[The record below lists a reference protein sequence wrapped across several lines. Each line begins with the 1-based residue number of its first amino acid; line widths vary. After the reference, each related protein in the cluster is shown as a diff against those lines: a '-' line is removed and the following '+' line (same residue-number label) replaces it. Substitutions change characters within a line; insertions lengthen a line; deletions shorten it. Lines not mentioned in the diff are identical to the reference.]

1 MTTSSPTSE
10 YARTLRAKLK
20 DQRWQ
25 RIVAE
30 SHERA
35 TVFDAIVAHQA
46 DTGCSWRQAVAD
58 AAPSLPWPTFV
69 HHKRNYQS
77 RSGPTWER
85 LLDGRVP
92 HDPSHT
98 EQVKLAAC
106 LLRQFDPDMST
117 QTAGDHLLRRF
128 GDEGKVSETWLKRV
142 WAEAGLNR
150 PVGAPPGIKRKRKSA
165 TFHGGAGLAMLLAA
179 EAEVGAT
186 AKLAVAAHAAAKLQ
200 ATWQKP
206 ESVVD
211 DATDRDDKGHFT
223 PEYNARRREDV
234 ASGEADNRWSTDASK
249 AARRDLSSLSTLVAK
264 PETTAARML
273 AMGAV
278 PLLTERRGFD
288 GLDGPAGAWLGV
300 LGATAYMPATLDK
313 TLSELGQLQ
322 VDGAMWQAHAATW
335 AAMSKRWRQPDES
348 WPRSIV
354 YVDGT
359 ADPYWTRAFAASGK
373 VSRTGRVMPCLT
385 RVAIHSGAGVPL
397 LVNTYVGSA
406 SLKRELLPLLRKLD
420 RAIGPDADVG
430 RLTIV
435 DSEVGTAGLIWAMH
449 NNTKMTFVTVIKG
462 NVRKGAKMTVV
473 GPWMP
478 YRKRD
483 ELREVDVVLHGKDA
497 PEEGIQIRGV
507 EMRRSGSRKPQTTLF
522 VTNAALDDVDL
533 AAVATWYLSRW
544 PKQEQAFAIGRNG
557 GGLNRSQG
565 FGGEYV
571 SNIALEGKQ
580 ERAARSIELAAARET
595 KAAAVQA
602 SLPDVLTQAK
612 SPAWTEVTKTVEQ
625 ASKARTKERER
636 REQRQAK
643 LATMPSEIYARD
655 TGRDS
660 IMTCL
665 KLNVLSLVE
674 HVLQEYFDGAK
685 MTWRTYIE
693 QFVALPVTVHVAGGR
708 RVFRIVANPRQPERT
723 AQLRA
728 ALVTINQRR
737 LRSGKHLLVF
747 ELDEAPG

>member
-1 MTTSSPTSE
+1 
-10 YARTLRAKLK
+10 
-20 DQRWQ
+20 
-25 RIVAE
+25 
-30 SHERA
+30 
-35 TVFDAIVAHQA
+35 
-46 DTGCSWRQAVAD
+46 
-58 AAPSLPWPTFV
+58 
-69 HHKRNYQS
+69 
-77 RSGPTWER
+77 
-85 LLDGRVP
+85 
-92 HDPSHT
+92 
-98 EQVKLAAC
+98 
-106 LLRQFDPDMST
+106 
-117 QTAGDHLLRRF
+117 
-128 GDEGKVSETWLKRV
+128 
-142 WAEAGLNR
+142 
-150 PVGAPPGIKRKRKSA
+150 
-165 TFHGGAGLAMLLAA
+165 
-179 EAEVGAT
+179 
-186 AKLAVAAHAAAKLQ
+186 
-200 ATWQKP
+200 
-206 ESVVD
+206 
-211 DATDRDDKGHFT
+211 
-223 PEYNARRREDV
+223 
-234 ASGEADNRWSTDASK
+234 
-249 AARRDLSSLSTLVAK
+249 
-264 PETTAARML
+264 
-273 AMGAV
+273 
-278 PLLTERRGFD
+278 
-288 GLDGPAGAWLGV
+288 
-300 LGATAYMPATLDK
+300 
-313 TLSELGQLQ
+313 
-322 VDGAMWQAHAATW
+322 
-335 AAMSKRWRQPDES
+335 
-348 WPRSIV
+348 
-354 YVDGT
+354 
-359 ADPYWTRAFAASGK
+359 
-373 VSRTGRVMPCLT
+373 
-385 RVAIHSGAGVPL
+385 
-397 LVNTYVGSA
+397 
-406 SLKRELLPLLRKLD
+406 
-420 RAIGPDADVG
+420 
-430 RLTIV
+430 
-435 DSEVGTAGLIWAMH
+435 
-449 NNTKMTFVTVIKG
+449 
-462 NVRKGAKMTVV
+462 
-473 GPWMP
+473 MP